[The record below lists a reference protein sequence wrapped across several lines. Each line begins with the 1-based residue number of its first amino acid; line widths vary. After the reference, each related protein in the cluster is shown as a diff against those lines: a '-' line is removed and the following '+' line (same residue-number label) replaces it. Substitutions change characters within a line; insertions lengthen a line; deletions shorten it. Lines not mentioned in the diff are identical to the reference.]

1 MQKDQSSFFAQ
12 HKNSPKRFQKDVK
25 EKKNRKRRAGI
36 SKNDYLHN
44 EGQLL
49 ETKRY

>member
-25 EKKNRKRRAGI
+25 EKKKIEKDVPEFQKMTIFIMKA
-36 SKNDYLHN
+36 SY
-44 EGQLL
+44 
-49 ETKRY
+49 

>member
-25 EKKNRKRRAGI
+25 EKKIEKDVPEFQKMTI
-36 SKNDYLHN
+36 FIMKVSY
-44 EGQLL
+44 
-49 ETKRY
+49 